1 MNSSTNNIIEELWYG
16 NIDPLN
22 GGIPKSP
29 EMKELIQYIAR
40 HREDLEKTLTDEQKE
55 VFEKFDDCN
64 SELNRLSETSI
75 FECGF
80 KLGARLILSVL
91 IE

>member
-1 MNSSTNNIIEELWYG
+1 MKSYTNNIIEELWYG

-22 GGIPKSP
+22 GGLFKSA

-40 HREDLEKTLTDEQKE
+40 HRDDLEKTLTDEQKE
-55 VFEKFDDCN
+55 IFGKFDDCN

-80 KLGARLILSVL
+80 KLGARLL

>member
-1 MNSSTNNIIEELWYG
+1 MNSSTNIIEELWYG

-22 GGIPKSP
+22 GEIFKSS

-75 FECGF
+75 FECDF

>member
-1 MNSSTNNIIEELWYG
+1 MKSYTNNVIEELWYG

-22 GGIPKSP
+22 GGIFKSP
-29 EMKELIQYIAR
+29 EIKELIQYIAR
-40 HREDLEKTLTDEQKE
+40 HRENLEKTLTDEQKE
-55 VFEKFDDCN
+55 VFGKFDDCN

-80 KLGARLILSVL
+80 KLGAKLILSVL

>member
-1 MNSSTNNIIEELWYG
+1 MKSLTNNIIEELWYG

-22 GGIPKSP
+22 GGIFTFP

-40 HREDLEKTLTDEQKE
+40 HRKDLEKTLTDEQKE

-64 SELNRLSETSI
+64 SALNRLSETSI

-80 KLGARLILSVL
+80 KHAARLILSVL

>member
-1 MNSSTNNIIEELWYG
+1 MNSSTNNIIQKLWYG
-16 NIDPLN
+16 NINPLN
-22 GGIPKSP
+22 GRIFKFP

-40 HREDLEKTLTDEQKE
+40 HREDLEKNLTDEQNE
-55 VFEKFDDCN
+55 LFEKFDDCN
-64 SELNRLSETSI
+64 TELNRLSETSI

-80 KLGARLILSVL
+80 KLGARLVLSML

>member
-1 MNSSTNNIIEELWYG
+1 MNSSTNIIEELWYG

-22 GGIPKSP
+22 GGIFKSP
-29 EMKELIQYIAR
+29 EMKDLIQYIAR
-40 HREDLEKTLTDEQKE
+40 HREDLEKNLTDEQKE

>member
-1 MNSSTNNIIEELWYG
+1 MQSYTNNIIEELWYG

-22 GGIPKSP
+22 GGIFKSS
-29 EMKELIQYIAR
+29 EMKDLIGYIAR

-64 SELNRLSETSI
+64 TELNRLSETSI

>member
-1 MNSSTNNIIEELWYG
+1 MKSYTNNIIEELWYG

-22 GGIPKSP
+22 GGIFKSS

-40 HREDLEKTLTDEQKE
+40 HRENLEKNLTDAQKE

>member
-1 MNSSTNNIIEELWYG
+1 MKSYTNDIIEELWYG

-22 GGIPKSP
+22 GGVFKSS

-40 HREDLEKTLTDEQKE
+40 HREDLKKTLTDEQKE
-55 VFEKFDDCN
+55 VFEKFDDFN
-64 SELNRLSETSI
+64 TELNRLSETSI

-80 KLGARLILSVL
+80 KLGARMILSGL

>member
-1 MNSSTNNIIEELWYG
+1 MKSSTNNIIENLWYG
-16 NIDPLN
+16 DIDPLN
-22 GGIPKSP
+22 GGIFKSP

-40 HREDLEKTLTDEQKE
+40 HREDLKKTLTDEQKE

-80 KLGARLILSVL
+80 KLGARLILSIL
-91 IE
+91 SE